1 MRAWANVLAPE
12 NIRVNTVH
20 PTGVNSPMI
29 ANEAFGRYV
38 QEFPTI
44 AQNLQNPLPVPNG
57 LLEPQDVTDSIM
69 HLISDAGRYI
79 TGTTYVM
86 DAGFTNKR

>member
-1 MRAWANVLAPE
+1 MVGLTVSSGEVVAPSQSLFTL
-12 NIRVNTVH
+12 INTV
-20 PTGVNSPMI
+20 
-29 ANEAFGRYV
+29 
-38 QEFPTI
+38 
-44 AQNLQNPLPVPNG
+44 LLNPLPVPNG